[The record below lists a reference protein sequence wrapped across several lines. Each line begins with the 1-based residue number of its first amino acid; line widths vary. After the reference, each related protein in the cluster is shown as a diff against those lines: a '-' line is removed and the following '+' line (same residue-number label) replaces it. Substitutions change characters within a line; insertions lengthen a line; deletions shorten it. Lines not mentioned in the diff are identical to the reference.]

1 MPQKIVMDIIQKIKQ
16 INESIALIIS
26 RLEKSGTLHTID
38 RDLLRQKLIAMYD
51 LLEQEQR
58 IIHSDIQTA
67 QESIKKAEEV
77 NEEKHVEPEPKAET
91 LEVLPEEKTEEVLP
105 QPEPVVADKKAEE
118 EIPAE
123 PVIVKEEEELKEEV
137 EDAVNQVVAESVEI
151 KEAEVIAE
159 PAQVAEEKEPE
170 KPVTEFK
177 EDLYQAAQEQIRKK
191 AVFEKFA
198 KQEPSLNEK
207 LAGKKEYVPLADS
220 LQKGPIKD
228 IKTAITLNMK
238 LAFIRELYGG
248 DQKEYNQM
256 ISFLTKC
263 QNYTEAKLFLQEEKE
278 KHPNWENKTEM
289 FEQLMTLIH
298 RRFRM

>member
-16 INESIALIIS
+16 INESIVLIIS

-67 QESIKKAEEV
+67 TESIKKAEEV

-137 EDAVNQVVAESVEI
+137 EDAVNQVVAESEEK

-159 PAQVAEEKEPE
+159 QAQVAEEKEPE
-170 KPVTEFK
+170 KLVTEFK